1 MTSEQRDIIVEKMI
15 DKPETLTN
23 DEISMISSDAE
34 LKDLY
39 EISSRLA
46 DELTSIPEGDIDTEW
61 SKMHNLILGKTFKRK
76 SYFRW
81 MGIVAGIVVL
91 LICGRVAVR
100 YNLPAREEVSDI
112 AIDIHYLTP
121 EGKAYLDS
129 LIEVNKSFEIKDNA
143 IVENKDKRQSSKKL
157 CIHSPHPSDNENSD
171 IDEYLRIEQAR
182 VDNEVA
188 MALAQVYREDFNVDL
203 EELAEWLDSQSEES
217 DSIIAPNINGIYI
230 NQLTML

>member
-1 MTSEQRDIIVEKMI
+1 MTSEQRDILIEKMI

-39 EISSRLA
+39 EISSRLT
-46 DELTSIPEGDIDTEW
+46 DELTLTPEVDIDAEW
-61 SKMHNLILGKTFKRK
+61 SKMQSIIGERK
-76 SYFRW
+76 SRKPFKHRW
-81 MGIVAGIVVL
+81 IWVAAAIGSVL
-91 LICGRVAVR
+91 MCGTIATKYILSNNSNGSNVDPPYIATVTDPDKE
-100 YNLPAREEVSDI
+100 LQSSEVKEEVELQSAEGQQPVKTHVIVPAQSDTYKT
-112 AIDIHYLTP
+112 DI
-121 EGKAYLDS
+121 E
-129 LIEVNKSFEIKDNA
+129 
-143 IVENKDKRQSSKKL
+143 
-157 CIHSPHPSDNENSD
+157 
-171 IDEYLRIEQAR
+171 EYLRIEQAR